1 MIQAA
6 KLASAKRITAVV
18 PWFPYSRQDK
28 KSAPREPITAKLVAD
43 VLEGAGADRVVTMD
57 LHAGQIQ
64 GFFTVPVD
72 HMTAL
77 QLFAQH
83 FRDKGLSG
91 DDVVAVSPDPG
102 RAKMARRFG
111 QMLEADLA
119 IMNKV
124 RPEHDTAEVTEV
136 IGHVDG
142 KVAIMS
148 DDMIVTGGTLIAGA
162 AALREAGAI
171 EVYACATHG
180 LFSGNAFEKIDASE
194 LQVTVTDTVPID
206 PINAAREHRR
216 APGLGPARG
225 DDHEHLR
232 RRLGLGDLRGREPA
246 LLETPLQTGRDD
258 PVIEWL
264 LEGDP
269 AIRWQV
275 MRDLLDE
282 PVEVWERER
291 WRASE
296 TGWGAELLAHQGAD
310 GEWPK
315 GRWTASTWTL
325 LLLIALGLP
334 EDHPSTR
341 APVRRLLD
349 RFMPPGEDV
358 DGAFLL
364 KGVDLCHLGFWLG
377 LGAHFL
383 DGDTRLGPLGEAVLN
398 EVISERTHLTY
409 PWHWHYTVLRGL
421 DYFRLTPA
429 IEDERA
435 HDAIRLLRDRRKQ
448 NGRWPLQKRIPG
460 TLLVEM
466 EKPGGESR
474 WNTLRALRVLR
485 ARDEPS

>member
-1 MIQAA
+1 M
-6 KLASAKRITAVV
+6 
-18 PWFPYSRQDK
+18 
-28 KSAPREPITAKLVAD
+28 
-43 VLEGAGADRVVTMD
+43 
-57 LHAGQIQ
+57 
-64 GFFTVPVD
+64 
-72 HMTAL
+72 
-77 QLFAQH
+77 
-83 FRDKGLSG
+83 
-91 DDVVAVSPDPG
+91 
-102 RAKMARRFG
+102 
-111 QMLEADLA
+111 
-119 IMNKV
+119 
-124 RPEHDTAEVTEV
+124 
-136 IGHVDG
+136 
-142 KVAIMS
+142 
-148 DDMIVTGGTLIAGA
+148 
-162 AALREAGAI
+162 
-171 EVYACATHG
+171 
-180 LFSGNAFEKIDASE
+180 
-194 LQVTVTDTVPID
+194 
-206 PINAAREHRR
+206 
-216 APGLGPARG
+216 
-225 DDHEHLR
+225 
-232 RRLGLGDLRGREPA
+232 
-246 LLETPLQTGRDD
+246 QTGRDD

-291 WRASE
+291 WRAAE
-296 TGWGAELLAHQGAD
+296 TGWAAQLLAHQGAD
-310 GEWPK
+310 REWLK

-334 EDHPSTR
+334 VDHPSAR
-341 APVRRLLD
+341 APVERLLD

-364 KGVDLCHLGFWLG
+364 KRVDLCHLGFWLG

-398 EVISERTHLTY
+398 AQLDDGGWNCQVRNKPATRHSSFHTTFNVLENGRIAAGRGTVSERAFREAEARAAEFMLEHQLYRSDKTGEVISERFTHLTY

-435 HDAIRLLRDRRKQ
+435 DDAIRLLRERCKP